1 MEKVEIEDLELKKL
15 LNKCLEEKTH
25 LQGTVNQFQHQSVS
39 DKAQISQLE
48 AQLSQLED
56 VIQKN
61 VELKLT
67 LEQFQSDY
75 SQEIQELVSS
85 KDYLETLK

>member
-1 MEKVEIEDLELKKL
+1 MKKVEIEDFELKEL

-25 LQGTVNQFQHQSVS
+25 LQGTVNQFQLQSVS

-56 VIQKN
+56 VSQKN
-61 VELKLT
+61 VELKLK

-85 KDYLETLK
+85 KDSLEVL